1 MRLTPLAAGT
11 ALLLCVA
18 AGCGGDDEG
27 DAAPAPAP
35 APSSATPT
43 TPAPVLAD
51 PAAGASAVATT
62 RQYLDAFVNGQAEQA
77 CALQT
82 PGFTQ
87 GQLANAVT
95 FKLVKKGATCVEF
108 VKAVLA
114 TSKAAN
120 PSPGAAPAYLV
131 SALEASATRAA
142 VRVEY
147 PQSTANPDTYVLVKR
162 DGGWLVDSDKDV
174 AKN

>member
-1 MRLTPLAAGT
+1 MRLSPLAAA
-11 ALLLCVA
+11 ALVGCLVG
-18 AGCGGDDEG
+18 GCGGDGGDGEG
-27 DAAPAPAP
+27 DAAPAP

-51 PAAGASAVATT
+51 PAAGAAAVATT

-82 PGFTQ
+82 RAFTQ

-108 VKAVLA
+108 VKAVLK

-120 PSPGAAPAYLV
+120 PSPGAPPAYLV
-131 SALEASATRAA
+131 TAIEATATRAA

-147 PQSTANPDTYVLVKR
+147 PQSAANPDTYLLVKGS
-162 DGGWLVDSDKDV
+162 GGWLVDSDKDV
-174 AKN
+174 ATN